1 VSVSDEISVGDHLT
15 AIADAVARLDER
27 GALALVGRALE
38 DGEGPLDIIGACE
51 SGLRAVGE
59 RYERREYYLSGL
71 IMAGEIFRGV
81 VALTEHDLQ
90 HEFAGTASGRVLL
103 GTVRGDIHDMGKNM
117 TALALRA
124 FGFTVLDLGVDVPAQ
139 RFVEAA
145 QEFTPDVVGLSGLVS
160 AAYTAMRDTVVALR
174 ASACEGLGA
183 IPVVIGGGTIDQ
195 QVATVVGSDYW
206 TTDAMEGVRICQRIV
221 HERDAGRGRLGVED
235 AGDTERSA

>member
-1 VSVSDEISVGDHLT
+1 VSVSDEISAGDRLT

-27 GALALVGRALE
+27 GALALVGRALK
-38 DGEGPLDIIGACE
+38 DGQGPLDIIGACE

-139 RFVEAA
+139 RFVQAA
-145 QEFTPDVVGLSGLVS
+145 QEFAPDVVGLSGLVS

-174 ASACEGLGA
+174 ASMREGLGA

-195 QVATVVGSDYW
+195 QVATVVGADYW
-206 TTDAMEGVRICQRIV
+206 TTDAMEGVRICQHIA
-221 HERDAGRGRLGVED
+221 AGRSVGVLR
-235 AGDTERSA
+235 GRSAPSNG